1 MSRARTEGFAD
12 RKRERDRSQRR
23 TLAVGLLA
31 SVVLHVL
38 LLIVAGGVRVDSLP
52 FTLPPIETVPAP
64 DALVVV
70 EIAPILPEDLPE
82 EPRPEPP
89 EEEIP
94 EVEPEP
100 LEEEEEEAEE
110 DEEEAAEERAPLPGA
125 PGLIVAGQPT
135 PPEGPRGRT
144 NASRLRLRFSDAR
157 LWFDPQS
164 PRLIGE
170 RLVQFAR
177 ADSAVRAILRD
188 WLDSMALA
196 DDIRRRARDW
206 TFERD
211 GGRWGISPDGI
222 HLGNVTIP
230 LPIGDLDGDGYND
243 FFVPAGPQR
252 RAFEQAIRDLTA
264 IQIQNLR
271 DDVEAAAA
279 EARARMRE
287 RSEEEVRRR
296 RGDTLRVRGPP

>member
-1 MSRARTEGFAD
+1 MSRTGTPGFVE
-12 RKRERDRSQRR
+12 RRRERERFQRR
-23 TLAVGLLA
+23 TLALGLLA
-31 SVVLHVL
+31 SVFLHL
-38 LLIVAGGVRVDSLP
+38 LFLVVAGGLRVESLP

-70 EIAPILPEDLPE
+70 EIAPTPPEEQPE
-82 EPRPEPP
+82 EPRPEPLPP
-89 EEEIP
+89 EEESP
-94 EVEPEP
+94 DVEAEP
-100 LEEEEEEAEE
+100 EEEEEEEGEPEEEQAEE
-110 DEEEAAEERAPLPGA
+110 EGDPRPGA

-188 WLDSMALA
+188 WLDSLRL
-196 DDIRRRARDW
+196 DDDVRRRARDW

-211 GGRWGISPDGI
+211 GQRWGFSEQGI
-222 HLGNVTIP
+222 HLGDVTIP
-230 LPIGDLDGDGYND
+230 IPFG
-243 FFVPAGPQR
+243 FAPTGPQR
-252 RAFEQAIRDLTA
+252 RAYEQAIRDLTA

-287 RSEEEVRRR
+287 RSEEEIRRR
-296 RGDTLRVRGPP
+296 AGDTLRVRGPP

>member
-1 MSRARTEGFAD
+1 VSRTGSAGFAA
-12 RKRERDRSQRR
+12 RRRERERSQRR
-23 TLAVGLLA
+23 TLAAGLLA
-31 SVVLHVL
+31 SVFLHVM
-38 LLIVAGGVRVDSLP
+38 LLILAGGVRVESLP

-70 EIAPILPEDLPE
+70 EIAPTLPEDLPE
-82 EPRPEPP
+82 DPRPEPLPP
-89 EEEIP
+89 EEELP

-100 LEEEEEEAEE
+100 EEEEEEV
-110 DEEEAAEERAPLPGA
+110 EEEQEEAVEERDPLPGA

-188 WLDSMALA
+188 WLDSLQLEE
-196 DDIRRRARDW
+196 DVRRRARDW

-211 GGRWGISPDGI
+211 GKRWGFSEQGI
-222 HLGNVTIP
+222 HLGDVTIP
-230 LPIGDLDGDGYND
+230 IPIG
-243 FFVPAGPQR
+243 FAPTGPQR
-252 RAFEQAIRDLTA
+252 RAYEQAIRDLTA

>member
-1 MSRARTEGFAD
+1 MSRTRYAGFAE
-12 RKRERDRSQRR
+12 RRRERERSQRR
-23 TLAVGLLA
+23 TLALGLLS
-31 SVVLHVL
+31 SVLLHVL
-38 LLIVAGGVRVDSLP
+38 LLVVAGGVRVESLP
-52 FTLPPIETVPAP
+52 FTLPPVEIVPAP

-70 EIAPILPEDLPE
+70 EIAPALPEDLPE
-82 EPRPEPP
+82 DPRPEPVPP
-89 EEEIP
+89 EEEPP
-94 EVEPEP
+94 ELAPEPEEE
-100 LEEEEEEAEE
+100 EEEEEEAEE
-110 DEEEAAEERAPLPGA
+110 DAEEEGDPLPGA

-144 NASRLRLRFSDAR
+144 NASRLRLRFSDPR

-188 WLDSMALA
+188 WLDSLQLDEDM
-196 DDIRRRARDW
+196 RRRARDW

-211 GGRWGISPDGI
+211 GKRWGFSEQGI
-222 HLGNVTIP
+222 HLGDVTIP
-230 LPIGDLDGDGYND
+230 IPIG
-243 FFVPAGPQR
+243 FAPTGPQR
-252 RAFEQAIRDLTA
+252 RAYEQAIRDLTA

-279 EARARMRE
+279 AARARMRE

>member
-1 MSRARTEGFAD
+1 M
-12 RKRERDRSQRR
+12 
-23 TLAVGLLA
+23 GLLA
-31 SVVLHVL
+31 SVLLHIL
-38 LLIVAGGVRVDSLP
+38 LLIAVGGVRVDSLP
-52 FTLPPIETVPAP
+52 FTRPPIETVPAP

-70 EIAPILPEDLPE
+70 EIAPTLPEDLPE
-82 EPRPEPP
+82 DPRPEPVPPP
-89 EEEIP
+89 EEEP
-94 EVEPEP
+94 PQVEPEP
-100 LEEEEEEAEE
+100 EQEEEEEEPE
-110 DEEEAAEERAPLPGA
+110 EEEAVEEGDPIRGA
-125 PGLIVAGQPT
+125 PGLIVTGPPT
-135 PPEGPRGRT
+135 APEGPRGRT
-144 NASRLRLRFSDAR
+144 NASRLRLRFSDRR

-188 WLDSMALA
+188 WLDSLQLE
-196 DDIRRRARDW
+196 DDVRRRARDW

-211 GGRWGISPDGI
+211 GERWGISPDGI
-222 HLGNVTIP
+222 HLGDVTIP
-230 LPIGDLDGDGYND
+230 LPIGDLDGDGYPD
-243 FFVPAGPQR
+243 VFVPTGPQR

-264 IQIQNLR
+264 IQRQNLR

-296 RGDTLRVRGPP
+296 GDTLRVRGPP

>member
-1 MSRARTEGFAD
+1 MSPTRSGGHAD
-12 RKRERDRSQRR
+12 GRRGRERAHRR

-31 SVVLHVL
+31 SVFLHIL
-38 LLIVAGGVRVDSLP
+38 LLVLAGGVRVDSRP
-52 FTLPPIETVPAP
+52 FTLPPVETVPAP

-70 EIAPILPEDLPE
+70 EIAPAPPEDLPE
-82 EPRPEPP
+82 DPRPEPLPPP
-89 EEEIP
+89 EEELP

-100 LEEEEEEAEE
+100 EEEEEEEEEEEDPAEE
-110 DEEEAAEERAPLPGA
+110 GDPLPRAPGEILVG
-125 PGLIVAGQPT
+125 VPT
-135 PPEGPRGRT
+135 APEGPRGRT

-188 WLDSMALA
+188 WLDSLQLE
-196 DDIRRRARDW
+196 DDVRRRARDW

-211 GGRWGISPDGI
+211 GKRWGFSEQGI
-222 HLGNVTIP
+222 HLGDVTIP
-230 LPIGDLDGDGYND
+230 IPIG
-243 FFVPAGPQR
+243 FAPTGPQR
-252 RAFEQAIRDLTA
+252 RAYEQAIRDLTA

-287 RSEEEVRRR
+287 RSEEEARRR

>member
-1 MSRARTEGFAD
+1 MSRSGYAGFAE
-12 RKRERDRSQRR
+12 RRRERERSQRR
-23 TLAVGLLA
+23 TLAMGLLA
-31 SVVLHVL
+31 SVFLHIL
-38 LLIVAGGVRVDSLP
+38 LLVAAGGVRVESLP
-52 FTLPPIETVPAP
+52 FTLPPVETVPAP

-70 EIAPILPEDLPE
+70 EIAPTLPEDLPE
-82 EPRPEPP
+82 DPRPEPLPPP
-89 EEEIP
+89 EEDPP

-100 LEEEEEEAEE
+100 EEEEEEEE
-110 DEEEAAEERAPLPGA
+110 PEEEAEEERGPIPGA

-135 PPEGPRGRT
+135 PPEAPRGRT
-144 NASRLRLRFSDAR
+144 NASRLQLRFSDAR

-188 WLDSMALA
+188 WLDSLQLEE
-196 DDIRRRARDW
+196 DVRQRARDW

-211 GGRWGISPDGI
+211 GKRWGFSEQGI
-222 HLGNVTIP
+222 HLGDVTIP
-230 LPIGDLDGDGYND
+230 IPIG
-243 FFVPAGPQR
+243 FAPTGPQR
-252 RAFEQAIRDLTA
+252 RAYEQAIRDLTA

>member
-1 MSRARTEGFAD
+1 MSRTGSAGFAA
-12 RKRERDRSQRR
+12 RRRERERSQRR
-23 TLAVGLLA
+23 TLAAGLLA
-31 SVVLHVL
+31 SVFLHVM
-38 LLIVAGGVRVDSLP
+38 LLILAGGVRVESLP

-70 EIAPILPEDLPE
+70 EIAPTLPEDLPE
-82 EPRPEPP
+82 DPRPEPLPP
-89 EEEIP
+89 EEELP

-100 LEEEEEEAEE
+100 EEEEEEV
-110 DEEEAAEERAPLPGA
+110 EEEQEEAVEERDPLPGA

-188 WLDSMALA
+188 WLDSLQLEE
-196 DDIRRRARDW
+196 DVRRRARDW

-211 GGRWGISPDGI
+211 GKRWGFSEQGI
-222 HLGNVTIP
+222 HLGDVTIP
-230 LPIGDLDGDGYND
+230 IPIG
-243 FFVPAGPQR
+243 FAPTGPQR
-252 RAFEQAIRDLTA
+252 RAYEQAIRDLTA

>member
-12 RKRERDRSQRR
+12 RKRERERSQRR

-31 SVVLHVL
+31 SVVLHLL
-38 LLIVAGGVRVDSLP
+38 LLILAGGVRIDSLP
-52 FTLPPIETVPAP
+52 FTLPPIQTVPAP

-70 EIAPILPEDLPE
+70 EIAPTLPEAPE
-82 EPRPEPP
+82 DPRPEPVPPEEAPLETEPEPEEP
-89 EEEIP
+89 EEEQP
-94 EVEPEP
+94 
-100 LEEEEEEAEE
+100 EEEEEEAVEE
-110 DEEEAAEERAPLPGA
+110 GDVLPGA
-125 PGLIVAGQPT
+125 PGLIVAGPPT
-135 PPEGPRGRT
+135 PPEGPRGLT
-144 NASRLRLRFSDAR
+144 NASRLRLRFSDPR

-188 WLDSMALA
+188 WLDSLQL
-196 DDIRRRARDW
+196 DDDVRRRARDW

-211 GGRWGISPDGI
+211 GKRWGFSERGI
-222 HLGNVTIP
+222 HLGDVTIP
-230 LPIGDLDGDGYND
+230 IPIG
-243 FFVPAGPQR
+243 FAPTGPQR
-252 RAFEQAIRDLTA
+252 RAYEQAIRDLTA

-287 RSEEEVRRR
+287 RSEEEIRRR

>member
-1 MSRARTEGFAD
+1 VSRTGSAGFAE
-12 RKRERDRSQRR
+12 RRRERERSQRR
-23 TLAVGLLA
+23 TLAAGLIA
-31 SVVLHVL
+31 SVLLHVL
-38 LLIVAGGVRVDSLP
+38 LLIVAGGVRVESLP

-70 EIAPILPEDLPE
+70 EIAPTLPEDLPE
-82 EPRPEPP
+82 EPRPEPLPPP
-89 EEEIP
+89 EDEPP
-94 EVEPEP
+94 EVEPE
-100 LEEEEEEAEE
+100 LEEEEEEEEAEE
-110 DEEEAAEERAPLPGA
+110 EAVDERDPFPRA

-144 NASRLRLRFSDAR
+144 NASRLRLRFSDER

-188 WLDSMALA
+188 WLDSLQL
-196 DDIRRRARDW
+196 DEDVRRRARDW

-211 GGRWGISPDGI
+211 GKRWGFSEQGL
-222 HLGNVTIP
+222 HLGDVTIP
-230 LPIGDLDGDGYND
+230 IPIG
-243 FFVPAGPQR
+243 FAPTGPQR
-252 RAFEQAIRDLTA
+252 RAYEQAIQDLTA

>member
-1 MSRARTEGFAD
+1 MSRTGSAGFAA
-12 RKRERDRSQRR
+12 RRRERERSQRR

-31 SVVLHVL
+31 SVFLHVL
-38 LLIVAGGVRVDSLP
+38 LLILAGGVRVESLP

-70 EIAPILPEDLPE
+70 EIAPTLPEDLPE
-82 EPRPEPP
+82 DPRPEPLPP
-89 EEEIP
+89 EEELP

-100 LEEEEEEAEE
+100 EEEEEEV
-110 DEEEAAEERAPLPGA
+110 EEEQEEAVEERDPLPGA

-188 WLDSMALA
+188 WLDSLQLEE
-196 DDIRRRARDW
+196 DVRRRARDW

-211 GGRWGISPDGI
+211 GKRWGFSEQGI
-222 HLGNVTIP
+222 HLGDVTIP
-230 LPIGDLDGDGYND
+230 IPIG
-243 FFVPAGPQR
+243 FAPTGPQR
-252 RAFEQAIRDLTA
+252 RAYEQAIRDLTA

>member
-1 MSRARTEGFAD
+1 VSRTGSAGFAA
-12 RKRERDRSQRR
+12 RRRERERSQRR

-31 SVVLHVL
+31 SVFLHVL
-38 LLIVAGGVRVDSLP
+38 LLILAGGVRVESLP

-70 EIAPILPEDLPE
+70 EIAPTLPEDLPE
-82 EPRPEPP
+82 DPRPEPLPP
-89 EEEIP
+89 EEELP

-100 LEEEEEEAEE
+100 EEEEEEV
-110 DEEEAAEERAPLPGA
+110 EEEQEEAVEERDPLPGA

-144 NASRLRLRFSDAR
+144 NASRLKLRFSDAR

-188 WLDSMALA
+188 WLDSLQLEE
-196 DDIRRRARDW
+196 DVRRRARDW

-211 GGRWGISPDGI
+211 GKRWGFSEQGI
-222 HLGNVTIP
+222 HLGDVTIP
-230 LPIGDLDGDGYND
+230 IPIG
-243 FFVPAGPQR
+243 FAPTGPQR
-252 RAFEQAIRDLTA
+252 RAYEQAIRDLTA

>member
-1 MSRARTEGFAD
+1 MSRTESAGFAA
-12 RKRERDRSQRR
+12 RRRERERSQRR
-23 TLAVGLLA
+23 TLAAGLLA
-31 SVVLHVL
+31 SVFLHVL
-38 LLIVAGGVRVDSLP
+38 LLILAGGVRVESLP
-52 FTLPPIETVPAP
+52 FTLPSIETVPAP

-70 EIAPILPEDLPE
+70 EIAPTLPEDLPE
-82 EPRPEPP
+82 DPRPEPLPP
-89 EEEIP
+89 EEDLP

-100 LEEEEEEAEE
+100 EEEEEEAEE
-110 DEEEAAEERAPLPGA
+110 AEEEAAEEAGPLPGA
-125 PGLIVAGQPT
+125 PGLIVAGQPA

-144 NASRLRLRFSDAR
+144 NASRLRLRFSDPR

-188 WLDSMALA
+188 WLDSLQLEE
-196 DDIRRRARDW
+196 DVRRRARDW

-211 GGRWGISPDGI
+211 GKRWGFSEQGI
-222 HLGNVTIP
+222 HLGDVTIP
-230 LPIGDLDGDGYND
+230 IPIG
-243 FFVPAGPQR
+243 FAPTGPQR
-252 RAFEQAIRDLTA
+252 RAYEQAIRDLTA

-279 EARARMRE
+279 QARARMRE

>member
-1 MSRARTEGFAD
+1 MSRTGYAGFAE
-12 RKRERDRSQRR
+12 RRRERERSQRR
-23 TLAVGLLA
+23 TLALGLLA
-31 SVVLHVL
+31 SVLLHIL
-38 LLIVAGGVRVDSLP
+38 LLVVAGGVRVESLP
-52 FTLPPIETVPAP
+52 FTLPPVETVPAP

-70 EIAPILPEDLPE
+70 EIAPVLPEDLPE
-82 EPRPEPP
+82 DPRPEPLPPP
-89 EEEIP
+89 EEEPP

-100 LEEEEEEAEE
+100 EEEEEEEAEE
-110 DEEEAAEERAPLPGA
+110 EEAVEEADPLPGA

-157 LWFDPQS
+157 LWFDPRS

-188 WLDSMALA
+188 WLDSLQLEE
-196 DDIRRRARDW
+196 DVRRRARDW

-211 GGRWGISPDGI
+211 GERWGFSEQGI
-222 HLGNVTIP
+222 HLGDVTIP
-230 LPIGDLDGDGYND
+230 IPIG
-243 FFVPAGPQR
+243 FAPTGPQR
-252 RAFEQAIRDLTA
+252 RAYEQAIRDLTA

>member
-1 MSRARTEGFAD
+1 M
-12 RKRERDRSQRR
+12 
-23 TLAVGLLA
+23 GLLA
-31 SVVLHVL
+31 SVLLHVL
-38 LLIVAGGVRVDSLP
+38 LLIAVGGVRVDSLP

-70 EIAPILPEDLPE
+70 EIAPTLPEDLPE
-82 EPRPEPP
+82 DPRPEPVPP
-89 EEEIP
+89 EEELP
-94 EVEPEP
+94 QVEPEP
-100 LEEEEEEAEE
+100 EEEEEEAEE
-110 DEEEAAEERAPLPGA
+110 EEEEAVEEGDPIQGA
-125 PGLIVAGQPT
+125 PGLIVTGPPT
-135 PPEGPRGRT
+135 APEGPRGRT
-144 NASRLRLRFSDAR
+144 NASRLRLRFSDRR

-188 WLDSMALA
+188 WLDSLQLE

-211 GGRWGISPDGI
+211 GERWGFSEQGI
-222 HLGNVTIP
+222 HLGDVTIP
-230 LPIGDLDGDGYND
+230 IPIG
-243 FFVPAGPQR
+243 FAPTGPQR
-252 RAFEQAIRDLTA
+252 RAYEQAIRDLTA

-296 RGDTLRVRGPP
+296 GDTLRVRGPP